1 MKFNVLHAKCETGL
15 SQLYSETRSR
25 LRQNETLVTKLLNK
39 FYLPKTYHSIWKC
52 NKELQL
58 VGEII
63 IHVDRNREMQG
74 AQVCAMR
81 RTCAVHS
88 ERDWI
93 KIDAHIKMGANER
106 QKEKALAHIGHLRD
120 MCERKDTPCVCVWER
135 AGPGRPTANIFHLPF
150 FFSSIK
156 HRLRHSHLLWL
167 DTLYHSLCEHLCS
180 VGVNAWMHCERSK
193 LTWT

>member
-1 MKFNVLHAKCETGL
+1 MKINVLHAKCETGL

-120 MCERKDTPCVCVWER
+120 MCERKTRRVCVCVCEK
-135 AGPGRPTANIFHLPF
+135 GLGRVGQLPIYSISPF
-150 FFSSIK
+150 FSPPLNIVSGIRICFGWTRYII
-156 HRLRHSHLLWL
+156 L
-167 DTLYHSLCEHLCS
+167 S
-180 VGVNAWMHCERSK
+180 VSTCAQSV
-193 LTWT
+193 WTHECIASEAN